1 MKYLLI
7 AFIGFIACQSP
18 ANNTGATNDTASIAQ
33 SDTTTPNNSTADTT
47 TLNGNWYL
55 IPVMASDTAAGKLAQ
70 LNFSIDEK
78 KFTGNS
84 GCNSMSGNFQ
94 LTDSS
99 LVFNE
104 RIMLTKMACIG
115 YNEQAFIENLLRT
128 NNYTFDNGVL
138 ILRVGETELSRWS
151 RTPAN
156 TPKANRV

>member
-1 MKYLLI
+1 MALT
-7 AFIGFIACQSP
+7 GFIACQSP
-18 ANNTGATNDTASIAQ
+18 ANNTGATSDSTSIAQ
-33 SDTTTPNNSTADTT
+33 ADTT
-47 TLNGNWYL
+47 ASQQPAADTTSLKGSWYL

-70 LNFSIDEK
+70 LNFDIDGK

-84 GCNSMSGNFQ
+84 GCNNMSGNFE

-151 RTPAN
+151 RTPAKL
-156 TPKANRV
+156 PKANRV